1 MLNLLL
7 EAVLQRDRAVED
19 KMLRSRVAV
28 VEAEVALTHELEAL
42 GVLALFG
49 HRQLAETGF
58 DLAAGENLET
68 VGIDA
73 VKEVLVRA
81 VRLRITEQI
90 VVETNLGVDRGVC
103 VDPVD
108 GRALDL
114 APVGRITAAPL
125 GVILAVDLRH
135 TAVGVLLAAG
145 AGDQIRA
152 LEANLEAGVHTLVFR
167 LGNLHEV
174 VRFDPQLAGEAD
186 LARAVFRTQGIIL
199 DRQKLGFAL
208 RLISI
213 PPAIG
218 MLLSAIPTL
227 KYAMTDKEHDKILKS
242 LVDKRNAQTK

>member
-28 VEAEVALTHELEAL
+28 VEAKVALTHELEAL

-114 APVGRITAAPL
+114 APVGRITAAAL
-125 GVILAVDLRH
+125 GDL
-135 TAVGVLLAAG
+135 
-145 AGDQIRA
+145 
-152 LEANLEAGVHTLVFR
+152 
-167 LGNLHEV
+167 
-174 VRFDPQLAGEAD
+174 
-186 LARAVFRTQGIIL
+186 
-199 DRQKLGFAL
+199 L
-208 RLISI
+208 R
-213 PPAIG
+213 
-218 MLLSAIPTL
+218 
-227 KYAMTDKEHDKILKS
+227 
-242 LVDKRNAQTK
+242 V